1 MSRKLRSKR
10 RNVFMLENFPKP
22 ISLIAIAVVAFA
34 GAAIIKL
41 ALVHFFGL

>member
-1 MSRKLRSKR
+1 MSRKLRSKS

-41 ALVHFFGL
+41 ALVNFFGL